1 MHRYI
6 VKTGECQQNEVDPWK
21 DHVSTKQRCNS
32 PEKSRYLPKK
42 LFFNI
47 GTWPDC
53 WVELGSGERI

>member
-1 MHRYI
+1 MHRYR

-42 LFFNI
+42 NYSSILEHDPI
-47 GTWPDC
+47 
-53 WVELGSGERI
+53 VEWS